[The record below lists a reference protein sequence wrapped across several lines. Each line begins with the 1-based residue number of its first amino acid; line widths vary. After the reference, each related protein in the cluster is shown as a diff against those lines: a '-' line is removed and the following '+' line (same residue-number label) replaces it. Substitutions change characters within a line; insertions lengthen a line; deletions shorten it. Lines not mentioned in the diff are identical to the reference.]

1 MSGSERFEFA
11 VRGEDAG
18 QRLDTLLG
26 QTEQLV
32 SRTAAARLIDA
43 GLVLVNGELV
53 TKRHVV
59 RAGELVSVE
68 IPPPEGYDL
77 EPEDIPLDIRFEDD
91 DMIVLSKQAD
101 LVVHPAQGNWTGTL
115 VHALLSHARELGSLQ
130 GEDRPGIV
138 HRLDKDTTGLM
149 MVAKNDRS
157 QAALSEAI
165 KIRAIDRRYLALV
178 HGYIAPDTGLIDA
191 PLGRDPRDRKK
202 MGVVESASARQS
214 VTTFRVLERYMAGT
228 HDDGYTLVECK
239 LYTGRTHQ
247 IRVHMAYIDHAVV
260 GDQTYGQRKVKADRG
275 LTRQFLHAYRLEL
288 DHPITGERLAFVD
301 GLPADLARVLRE
313 IEPDSMNRTE
323 AGEEVLAMLEGAGAE
338 RERND
343 RSSGGV
349 A

>member
-1 MSGSERFEFA
+1 MSESQRFEFT

-26 QTEQLV
+26 QAEELV
-32 SRTAAARLIDA
+32 SRSAAARLIDA

-115 VHALLSHARELGSLQ
+115 VHALLAHARELGSLQ

-149 MVAKNDRS
+149 MVAKSDRA
-157 QAALSEAI
+157 QAELSEAI

-202 MGVVESASARQS
+202 MAVVESASARQS

-275 LTRQFLHAYRLEL
+275 LARQFLHAYRLEL
-288 DHPITGERLAFVD
+288 DHPITREHLEFLD
-301 GLPADLARVLRE
+301 PLPADLAKVLRE
-313 IEPDSMNRTE
+313 IEPDSMGRTE
-323 AGEEVLAMLEGAGAE
+323 SGDEVFAMLEQAARSAE
-338 RERND
+338 PNG
-343 RSSGGV
+343 STFV
-349 A
+349 